1 VVCRKVKNWVLIWG
15 LCLGWGEFGVEG
27 VVCMCGALQGE
38 GGKRLEGPV
47 VLEVRRVGGRRAEIR
62 RQGLDF

>member
-1 VVCRKVKNWVLIWG
+1 M
-15 LCLGWGEFGVEG
+15 GWGEFGVEG